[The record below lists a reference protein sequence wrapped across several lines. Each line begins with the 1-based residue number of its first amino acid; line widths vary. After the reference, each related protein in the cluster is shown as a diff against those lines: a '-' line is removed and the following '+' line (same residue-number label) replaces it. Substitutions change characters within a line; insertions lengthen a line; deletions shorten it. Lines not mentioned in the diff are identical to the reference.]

1 MRGVIFNFNGTLF
14 NDSDKQEKARHMF
27 SKKEFNHD
35 ISDDEFEI
43 YRQLCR
49 SDRLHFRLTSGAVWL
64 FNDLKDRNI
73 PRTIAI
79 ASHRATVDFYFENFH
94 LDKWFEIEK
103 IIYDDGTIPRK
114 PNSNFY
120 IRAANAINMPPKDCI
135 VFESTLSGI
144 LSAYNAGIGKVIA
157 IAPRNHQLIFEQM
170 KEVYEV
176 IANFHEFDRMLLRE

>member
-14 NDSDKQEKARHMF
+14 NDFDKYEKTWRMF
-27 SKKEFNHD
+27 SKKELNHD
-35 ISDDEFEI
+35 MSNDELETC
-43 YRQLCR
+43 RQLCR
-49 SDRLHFRLTSGAVWL
+49 SYRLNFRLTSGAVWL

-73 PRTIAI
+73 PRTITTI
-79 ASHRATVDFYFENFH
+79 SPRSTVNFYFENFH

-103 IIYDDGTIPRK
+103 IIYDDSIILRK

-120 IRAANAINMPPKDCI
+120 LRAAQAINMPPEDCI
-135 VFESTLSGI
+135 IFESTLSGI
-144 LSAYNAGIGKVIA
+144 ISAYNAGIGKVIA

-170 KEVYEV
+170 KEVYDV